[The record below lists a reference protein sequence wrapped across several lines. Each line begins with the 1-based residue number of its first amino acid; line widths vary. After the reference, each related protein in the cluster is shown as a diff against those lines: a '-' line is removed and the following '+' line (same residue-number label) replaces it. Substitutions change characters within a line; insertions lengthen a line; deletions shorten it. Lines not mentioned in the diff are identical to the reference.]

1 MLKRLSITMCA
12 VVLAAT
18 VSAAQTKPA
27 VPAAKKST
35 PADQAKSSENKAEP
49 TAKPAPEPP
58 PLPVNIKIEVSIT
71 DQTGSNPAARKVVT
85 MIAGDRQSTNVRSS
99 ASVPVRMG
107 MPGQPANATPS
118 YNYRN
123 VTINVD
129 ARPTIVQKEPNKIS
143 VSFGLEYLPKTAGTQ
158 EEMEPGM
165 TSWSER
171 LALILESGKPMVIS
185 QAADPTSDRRISV
198 EITATIMK

>member
-1 MLKRLSITMCA
+1 MLPLALVAA
-12 VVLAAT
+12 VA
-18 VSAAQTKPA
+18 AAQTKPA
-27 VPAAKKST
+27 PKASDDKKEVVIS
-35 PADQAKSSENKAEP
+35 
-49 TAKPAPEPP
+49 KPVPEPP

-71 DQTGSNPAARKVVT
+71 DQTGNNPPARKVVT

-99 ASVPVRMG
+99 ASVPVKTTVFG
-107 MPGQPANATPS
+107 GPANAANTPMTS
-118 YNYRN
+118 FNYRN

-129 ARPTIVQKEPNKIS
+129 ARPSIVQKEPNKIS

-171 LALILESGKPMVIS
+171 LSLILESGKPMVIS
-185 QAADPTSDRRISV
+185 QAADPTSDRRITV
-198 EITATIMK
+198 EITATILK